1 MAKVTV
7 ELPPVDSYLKR
18 LGLEKHGPAQKLADS
33 EIIRMSDPY
42 VPSDTTYTRKSVFI
56 NSDAG
61 SGKITYDA
69 YYTNKEKTRTIWN
82 DTRENIRWQDA
93 PLRGPFWVFRMWAA
107 GGRER
112 LMRELNALVK
122 KLAGG
127 GQ

>member
-7 ELPPVDSYLKR
+7 DLPKVSEYLAK
-18 LGLEKHGPAQKLADS
+18 LGLQKHGSAQKFVDS

-42 VPSDTTYTRKSVFI
+42 VPSDTTYTRKSVFV
-56 NSDAG
+56 NSDIG
-61 SGKITYDA
+61 GGKIIYDA

-82 DTRENIRWQDA
+82 DTRKTIHWQDA
-93 PLRGPFWVFRMWAA
+93 PLRGPFWTFRMWGA

-112 LMRELNALVK
+112 LMRELKALVK

-127 GQ
+127 RQ